1 VQFIDEIDAMIEAW
15 TEKRTKHE
23 VTEILAGSGVPC
35 GTVLDST
42 EVLADP
48 HLRARGMIV
57 ELEHPRRGRFPMP
70 ANPVRM
76 SASPTELVRAP
87 LLGEHNAEVYGTL
100 LGYDGARLD
109 ALQREGVI

>member
-1 VQFIDEIDAMIEAW
+1 
-15 TEKRTKHE
+15 
-23 VTEILAGSGVPC
+23 VTEILAGAGVPC

-57 ELEHPRRGRFPMP
+57 ELEHPTRGAFPMP

-76 SASPTELVRAP
+76 SASPTEVVRAP
-87 LLGEHNAEVYGTL
+87 LLGEHNAEIYRTL
-100 LGYDGARLD
+100 LGYGAAELD
-109 ALQREGVI
+109 MLRREGVI